1 MFTKVKI
8 ILIQQNLE
16 EEEEQNLGKEERMKI
31 CTHTFYDCIGITKR
45 LTEHRNKEK
54 QTS

>member
-8 ILIQQNLE
+8 ILIQQNL

-31 CTHTFYDCIGITKR
+31 CTHTFYDCRGITKR
-45 LTEHRNKEK
+45 LTEHSNKEK